1 MTNGLRDLSPV
12 TSPSP
17 LNEQELKRDDIDD
30 SLTHAYQIPQRSNV
44 GSESLLSF
52 DSRPLSTIRSR
63 SAKSNRDK
71 PVTCPF
77 YVMYFTNL
85 AIQER
90 SSSID
95 RVASAVSTT
104 TAGRSSRRTRAHSPI
119 SHSTNDN
126 ATFHSTSYYNN
137 KRFADKM
144 NEFETENSFL
154 LKDVLRTTSWNHL
167 QV

>member
-1 MTNGLRDLSPV
+1 MY
-12 TSPSP
+12 
-17 LNEQELKRDDIDD
+17 EQEIKRDDIDD

-44 GSESLLSF
+44 GSESVVSF
-52 DSRPLSTIRSR
+52 ESRPLSTMRSR

-71 PVTCPF
+71 AVTCPF

-90 SSSID
+90 PSSNERI
-95 RVASAVSTT
+95 ASAVSTTT
-104 TAGRSSRRTRAHSPI
+104 TAGRSSRRTRTQSPI
-119 SHSTNDN
+119 SHATNDN

-137 KRFADKM
+137 KRFAEKM
-144 NEFETENSFL
+144 NEFESENSFL